1 MATAIVRNIL
11 KGKTNLFLYGS
22 YAYCKKC
29 DKAAICNFNFTIDFS
44 CKAYNTFDTSIELN
58 RHFTVEQIG
67 DLNRIIDFF
76 KSEICLNQDDDF
88 KTCYQR
94 IPLNFRETSNNS
106 FWTLINFKKQEN
118 LYEQISEST
127 FKEIWRFCEST
138 YFPSQT
144 KAQDIC
150 AVMNGKYQKYLSELA
165 RLNPRIAEYLMRIQA
180 SGDFG
185 SFDIRY
191 EQVLKDKKHFDLD
204 DRNIQL
210 ILAIHYLSSND
221 QFKRNAH
228 LKKSKRL
235 KY

>member
-1 MATAIVRNIL
+1 MHTVRNTIKLLSVIL
-11 KGKTNLFLYGS
+11 ILQLY
-22 YAYCKKC
+22 
-29 DKAAICNFNFTIDFS
+29 FS

-127 FKEIWRFCEST
+127 FKEIRSEEHT
-138 YFPSQT
+138 
-144 KAQDIC
+144 
-150 AVMNGKYQKYLSELA
+150 SELQSRPHLVC
-165 RLNPRIAEYLMRIQA
+165 RLLLE
-180 SGDFG
+180 
-185 SFDIRY
+185 
-191 EQVLKDKKHFDLD
+191 KK
-204 DRNIQL
+204 
-210 ILAIHYLSSND
+210 
-221 QFKRNAH
+221 
-228 LKKSKRL
+228 KKKQ
-235 KY
+235 